1 MSDWFRD
8 HPNGDKDVH
17 IADTKLNW
25 CPRACT
31 LLTPGPSIL
40 ADTSNK
46 ADRWPISALD
56 TVQCSSKME
65 VLPDGPE
72 PIILFVEKK

>member
-1 MSDWFRD
+1 MSDWFRN
-8 HPNGDKDVH
+8 HSNGDKDVH

-46 ADRWPISALD
+46 ADRWSISALD
-56 TVQCSSKME
+56 PVQCGSKVL
-65 VLPDGPE
+65 VLPDGPV
-72 PIILFVEKK
+72 PIFLFVEKK

>member
-1 MSDWFRD
+1 MSDWFRN

-17 IADTKLNW
+17 IANTKLNW

-31 LLTPGPSIL
+31 LLTPQPSIL

-46 ADRWPISALD
+46 ADRWPIPALD
-56 TVQCSSKME
+56 TVQCGSKME
-65 VLPDGPE
+65 VLRDGPE
-72 PIILFVEKK
+72 PIILFV